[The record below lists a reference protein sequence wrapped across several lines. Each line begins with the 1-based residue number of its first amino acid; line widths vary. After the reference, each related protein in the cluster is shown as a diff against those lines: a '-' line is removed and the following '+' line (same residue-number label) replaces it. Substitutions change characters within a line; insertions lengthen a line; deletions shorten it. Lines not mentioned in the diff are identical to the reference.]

1 MLAMLALLLALVA
14 AVPPRLRARAA
25 GEALAAEAKVDAAVL
40 DAEEA
45 KEDAAVG
52 QAGVDLA
59 EAVEAETTAKST
71 AARLET
77 DVESALSR
85 EQAQDLAQAA
95 KSLTEAAKLAEAK
108 TEAAQLAKAEQ
119 AADATP
125 KPASPYQQLQAAIQ
139 DLDRNSL
146 VPERP
151 GDSIEAKAAAAS
163 VLL

>member
-1 MLAMLALLLALVA
+1 MLPLLLALVA
-14 AVPPRLRARAA
+14 AVPPRLRARGSA
-25 GEALAAEAKVDAAVL
+25 EALAAEAKVDAAVL

-59 EAVEAETTAKST
+59 EAVEAESTAKHT

-108 TEAAQLAKAEQ
+108 TDAAQLVKTEQ
-119 AADATP
+119 AGDATP
-125 KPASPYQQLQAAIQ
+125 KPASPYQQLQAAIR
-139 DLDRNSL
+139 DLDRSSL
-146 VPERP
+146 GPHGASAT
-151 GDSIEAKAAAAS
+151 GDPAAD
-163 VLL
+163 